1 MGSEM
6 QPQRVSA
13 EQKSQSAHV
22 EDLAQQPSHV
32 QDAGHNSLLDE
43 DKLGVAQT
51 LLKNPIIVLC
61 GLYGNIGA
69 LMYGFDNITLTLC
82 LNMQPF
88 V

>member
-1 MGSEM
+1 MGTEIR
-6 QPQRVSA
+6 PERLSA

-22 EDLAQQPSHV
+22 EEAQQLSHE
-32 QDAGHNSLLDE
+32 QDARHDSVFE
-43 DKLGVAQT
+43 EETLGVAQT
-51 LLKNPIIVLC
+51 LLKNPVIVFC
-61 GLYGNIGA
+61 ALYGNVGA

>member
-1 MGSEM
+1 MGSEGTT
-6 QPQRVSA
+6 QRLSA
-13 EQKSQSAHV
+13 EQKSQTAHV
-22 EDLAQQPSHV
+22 EEAQQSTSV
-32 QDAGHNSLLDE
+32 QDAGQNSLFDE
-43 DKLGVAQT
+43 DGLGVAQT

>member
-1 MGSEM
+1 MGSESTT
-6 QPQRVSA
+6 QRLSA
-13 EQKSQSAHV
+13 EQKSQTAHV
-22 EDLAQQPSHV
+22 EEAQQSTSV
-32 QDAGHNSLLDE
+32 QDVGQTSLLDE
-43 DKLGVAQT
+43 DGLSVAQT

>member
-1 MGSEM
+1 MGTSIRS
-6 QPQRVSA
+6 QHVSA
-13 EQKSQSAHV
+13 EQKSQTDHV
-22 EDLAQQPSHV
+22 EEAQRSPHAQE
-32 QDAGHNSLLDE
+32 AGHNSELDE
-43 DKLGVAQT
+43 DGLGVTQT

-61 GLYGNIGA
+61 ALYGNIGA

>member
-6 QPQRVSA
+6 QTQRLSA

-22 EDLAQQPSHV
+22 EEAQQSSHV
-32 QDAGHNSLLDE
+32 QDAGHGSPFDE
-43 DKLGVAQT
+43 DRLGVAQT
-51 LLKNPIIVLC
+51 LRKNPVIVLC

>member
-1 MGSEM
+1 MRREIS
-6 QPQRVSA
+6 PQRVSA
-13 EQKSQSAHV
+13 EQKSQTAHV
-22 EDLAQQPSHV
+22 EEAHQSTSV
-32 QDAGHNSLLDE
+32 QDAGDAALFDE
-43 DKLGVAQT
+43 DGLGVART

-61 GLYGNIGA
+61 TLYGNIGA

>member
-1 MGSEM
+1 MGTAAR
-6 QPQRVSA
+6 PQRLSA

-22 EDLAQQPSHV
+22 EEAQEPPYG
-32 QDAGHNSLLDE
+32 QDDGDASLLDE
-43 DKLGVAQT
+43 ERLGVAQT

-61 GLYGNIGA
+61 ALYGNIGA

>member
-1 MGSEM
+1 MGSESTAH
-6 QPQRVSA
+6 RLSA
-13 EQKSQSAHV
+13 EQKSQTAHV
-22 EDLAQQPSHV
+22 EEAQQSTSV
-32 QDAGHNSLLDE
+32 QDAGRNALLDE
-43 DKLGVAQT
+43 DGLGVAQT

>member
-1 MGSEM
+1 MGIEITR
-6 QPQRVSA
+6 QQTSA
-13 EQKSQSAHV
+13 EQKSQTTHV
-22 EDLAQQPSHV
+22 EEAQQLSNT
-32 QDAGHNSLLDE
+32 QDAGQDLLVDE
-43 DKLGVAQT
+43 DELGVGQA

-61 GLYGNIGA
+61 ALYGNIGA

>member
-1 MGSEM
+1 MGREIS
-6 QPQRVSA
+6 PQRVSA
-13 EQKSQSAHV
+13 EQKSQTAHV
-22 EDLAQQPSHV
+22 EEAQLSTSV
-32 QDAGHNSLLDE
+32 QDAGHGALFDE
-43 DKLGVAQT
+43 EGLGVAQT

>member
-1 MGSEM
+1 MGTEITM
-6 QPQRVSA
+6 QRASA
-13 EQKSQSAHV
+13 EQKSQTNHV
-22 EDLAQQPSHV
+22 EEAQQLPNA
-32 QDAGHNSLLDE
+32 QDAGQNSIVDE
-43 DKLGVAQT
+43 DGLGVAQT

-61 GLYGNIGA
+61 ALYGNIGA

>member
-1 MGSEM
+1 MEPEIPS
-6 QPQRVSA
+6 QRISA
-13 EQKSQSAHV
+13 EQKSRTAHV
-22 EDLAQQPSHV
+22 EEAKQLSYV
-32 QDAGHNSLLDE
+32 QDAGLDTPFDE
-43 DKLGVAQT
+43 DMLSVAQT
-51 LLKNPIIVLC
+51 LFKNPVIVLC